1 MRSGWPRS
9 LSLLAYVARLWMP
22 WSDDFTLIIGLTPTG
37 RATIETLFL
46 NREGVVNLR
55 QLLYAIGKHPPPLRA
70 E

>member
-1 MRSGWPRS
+1 VKR
-9 LSLLAYVARLWMP
+9 
-22 WSDDFTLIIGLTPTG
+22 LIIPHYHAIERLDMRADVGVRETPTG

-55 QLLYAIGKHPPPLRA
+55 QLLYPIGKHPPPLPA